1 MGFGEIKINTKEVE
15 SKLKILHKHL
25 GNMLEDFEKVC
36 TNCGSTDTDI
46 EKIRSDDERVKGIKI
61 CRACEEC
68 EYL

>member
-1 MGFGEIKINTKEVE
+1 MGFVEIKINTKEVE

-46 EKIRSDDERVKGIKI
+46 EKIMSYDERVKGIKI

>member
-1 MGFGEIKINTKEVE
+1 MGFVEIKINTKEVE

-46 EKIRSDDERVKGIKI
+46 EKIMSDDERVKGIKI
-61 CRACEEC
+61 CRACGEC